1 MKTALPNRVLAFA
14 PRGLA
19 AMIARML
26 RSLLAERD
34 WAVPTSLTLVALA
47 VYLLT
52 GPTSP
57 GGDSFVPLADAFL
70 HGHLWIAPDRP
81 WLELVPRP
89 DGSQYSPFPPV
100 PAFVLM
106 PIVAITGSQPWY
118 SEVPSNLTC
127 AVLGAVNV
135 ALAYGLLRRIGTA
148 PAPRVVLTIGFA
160 FTTHWWVAG
169 MAGTHLWAQVVATF
183 FLLLALHAGI
193 RRRWPLAAG
202 LALGLAAG
210 SRLPTGFALPLFAA
224 LYAIPGRWRP
234 TRAHLSLAI
243 GLAVPALIIVW
254 YNLARFGSPLDFGY
268 AHIPSGETGLVTD
281 EPWFRYGLI
290 SPLYIPRELYAILLQ
305 SFEWRDTAPFL
316 IPASTGLAL
325 TLSAPFLFWAVRAR
339 GGARAGHLAGGRAGH
354 APGPHARIVGI
365 RPVRLSIRPRCDPAA
380 PSPSRLGIPRAGQPL
395 ADHRGRRRSG
405 HPRLRDRGHQPP
417 WRLELGER
425 VSCGR
430 GGTERRP
437 RSCCGGRRGAA

>member
-1 MKTALPNRVLAFA
+1 
-14 PRGLA
+14 
-19 AMIARML
+19 MIARML

-47 VYLLT
+47 VYLIT

-57 GGDSFVPLADAFL
+57 GSDSFVPLADAFL

-100 PAFVLM
+100 PAVVLM
-106 PIVAITGSQPWY
+106 PIVAIMGSQPWY

-135 ALAYGLLRRIGTA
+135 ALVYGLLRRIGTA

-202 LALGLAAG
+202 LALALAAG
-210 SRLPTGFALPLFAA
+210 SRLPTGFALPLLVV
-224 LYAIPGRWRP
+224 LYAVPGRWRP

-243 GLAVPALIIVW
+243 GLAVPALLIAW
-254 YNLARFGSPLDFGY
+254 YNVARFGSPLDFGY

-339 GGARAGHLAGGRAGH
+339 GALVPVTWLAVGLVMLPDLMHGSWGFAQFGYRFALDAIPLLLLLLGWAYRERASRSLIIAVGVGVAIHAYAIVAINLFGA
-354 APGPHARIVGI
+354 
-365 RPVRLSIRPRCDPAA
+365 
-380 PSPSRLGIPRAGQPL
+380 
-395 ADHRGRRRSG
+395 
-405 HPRLRDRGHQPP
+405 
-417 WRLELGER
+417 WN
-425 VSCGR
+425 
-430 GGTERRP
+430 
-437 RSCCGGRRGAA
+437 